1 MTEISQK
8 AVKKYTFAQFVHI
21 YKFGCSGIKCKRC
34 CLNKVCCHFP
44 SKAKD
49 VAFQMIMY
57 AKTVEE

>member
-1 MTEISQK
+1 MISGK
-8 AVKKYTFAQFVHI
+8 DARKYAYSQFIHI

-34 CLNKVCCHFP
+34 CLNKVCDHFP

-57 AKTVEE
+57 AKAVEE